1 MAAIAYPQPQQRR
14 RPGAPLRLV
23 EPNRPR
29 RRRPSRAVYRRRR
42 LLALFVIVGAVLLA
56 RAAFG
61 WLGGGPLTASEPV
74 SPPASAQASPG
85 AYVVQPGDTLWT
97 LARRAQPEGDVR
109 DLVNRL
115 ASARH
120 GAPLSAGER
129 IVVPL
134 ED

>member
-61 WLGGGPLTASEPV
+61 WLGGGPLTASEPTSL
-74 SPPASAQASPG
+74 SPRLQAS
-85 AYVVQPGDTLWT
+85 YVVQPGDTLWT
-97 LARRAQPEGDVR
+97 IARQLQPQGDVR
-109 DLVNRL
+109 PLVTKL
-115 ASARH
+115 TAARQ

-129 IVVPL
+129 IALPA
-134 ED
+134 D